1 MQDDGNSGMERI
13 LSDLP
18 NVDEAQRAEW
28 LALHERMLLI
38 RRAEERLQKEAQ
50 AGNLPGGVH
59 LYIGQEASGVG
70 VCSMLEDRD
79 FITSTHRGHGH
90 FLAKGGDVK
99 AMFAELWGKRTGICR
114 GMGGSMH
121 VADVS
126 KGILGANGIVGGG
139 IAIACGA
146 GMGIKVAQDTAVSV
160 CLFGDGAANQGV
172 LMESL
177 NMSAVWNFP
186 VIWVLENNGLSEF
199 TITDRVTAGEFTDRA
214 RAVGMPAVTV
224 DGNDVLAV
232 QAAMAEAVD
241 RARSGGGPTF
251 IETKTYR
258 IRGHLEAEE
267 AFLGG
272 YSYRTEEEIAAWQT
286 PDKDPVLRFIE
297 RLLAEGGTTQ
307 ADLDEIESR
316 VQAQIEEAV
325 RFAEDSEDADPELVF
340 DITFSDQRP

>member
-1 MQDDGNSGMERI
+1 M
-13 LSDLP
+13 SDLP
-18 NVDEAQRAEW
+18 NVDKTRRADW
-28 LALHERMLLI
+28 LALYERMLLI
-38 RRAEERLQKEAQ
+38 RRAEERLARDAM

-59 LYIGQEASGVG
+59 LCIGQEASAVG

-139 IAIACGA
+139 IAIAAGA
-146 GMGIKVAQDTAVSV
+146 GMGIKVAKDTAVSV

-177 NMSAVWNFP
+177 NMSAVWDFP
-186 VIWVLENNGLSEF
+186 VVWVLENNGVSEF
-199 TITDRVTAGEFTDRA
+199 TITDRVTAGAFTDRA
-214 RAVGMPAVTV
+214 RAVGMPAFTV

-232 QAAMAEAVD
+232 QAAVATAVD
-241 RARSGGGPTF
+241 RARSGGGPSF
-251 IETKTYR
+251 IEAKTYR
-258 IRGHLEAEE
+258 IRGHLEAED

-272 YSYRTEEEIAAWQT
+272 YSYRTADEIAAWQA
-286 PDKDPVLRFIE
+286 PDKDPILRFAS
-297 RLLAEGGTTQ
+297 RLLAEGGAAQ
-307 ADLDEIESR
+307 ADLDEIEAR
-316 VQAQIEEAV
+316 VAAQIEEAV
-325 RFAEDSEDADPELVF
+325 QYAQDSEDADPELIF
-340 DITFSDQRP
+340 EITFSDQRP

>member
-1 MQDDGNSGMERI
+1 MSK
-13 LSDLP
+13 LP
-18 NVDEAQRAEW
+18 NVDEKRRAEW
-28 LALHERMLLI
+28 LELYERMLLI
-38 RRAEERLQKEAQ
+38 RRSEERLSKEAQ

-70 VCSMLEDRD
+70 VCSVLEDRD

-90 FLAKGGDVK
+90 FLAKGGNVN
-99 AMFAELWGKRTGICR
+99 AMFAEVWGKRTGICR

-139 IAIACGA
+139 IAIAAGA
-146 GMGIKVAQDTAVSV
+146 GMGIKVAKETAVSV

-177 NMSAVWNFP
+177 NMSAVWSFP

-199 TITDRVTAGEFTDRA
+199 TVTDRVTAGEFTDRA
-214 RAVGMPAVTV
+214 RAVGIPAVTV

-258 IRGHLEAEE
+258 IRGHLEAED

-272 YSYRTEEEIAAWQT
+272 YTYRTPEEIAAWQT
-286 PDKDPVLRFIE
+286 PEKDPVLRFAT
-297 RLLAEGGTTQ
+297 RLLAEGGATQ
-307 ADLDEIESR
+307 HDLDQVADR
-316 VQAQIEEAV
+316 VNRQIEEAV
-325 RFAEDSEDADPELVF
+325 RFAEESEDADPELIF
-340 DITFSDQRP
+340 DITFSGQRP

>member
-1 MQDDGNSGMERI
+1 M
-13 LSDLP
+13 SDLS
-18 NVDEAQRAEW
+18 NVDETRRADW
-28 LALHERMLLI
+28 LALYERMLLI
-38 RRAEERLQKEAQ
+38 RRAEERLAKDAM

-59 LYIGQEASGVG
+59 LYIGQEASAVG
-70 VCSMLEDRD
+70 VCSVLEDRD

-90 FLAKGGDVK
+90 FLAKGGDVQ

-139 IAIACGA
+139 IAIAAGA
-146 GMGIKVAQDTAVSV
+146 GMGIKVAKETAVSV

-199 TITDRVTAGEFTDRA
+199 TITEKVTAGEFTDRA

-232 QAAMAEAVD
+232 QAAVATVVE
-241 RARSGGGPTF
+241 RARAGGGPSF

-258 IRGHLEAEE
+258 IHGHLEAEE

-272 YSYRTEEEIAAWQT
+272 YSYRTAEEIAAWRT
-286 PDKDPVLRFIE
+286 ADKDPIARFAT
-297 RLLAEGGTTQ
+297 RLLAEGGAAQ
-307 ADLDEIESR
+307 DDLDRIETR
-316 VQAQIEEAV
+316 IAAQIEDAV
-325 RFAEDSEDADPELVF
+325 QFASDSEDADPELIF
-340 DITFSDQRP
+340 EITFSGQRP

>member
-1 MQDDGNSGMERI
+1 MESA
-13 LSDLP
+13 LSQLSNED
-18 NVDEAQRAEW
+18 AAKRTEW
-28 LALHERMLLI
+28 LPLYERMLLI
-38 RRAEERLQKEAQ
+38 RRAEERLGKEAQ

-70 VCSMLEDRD
+70 VCSVLDDSD

-90 FLAKGGDVK
+90 FLAKGGDLK
-99 AMFAELWGKRTGICR
+99 AMFAELWGKRTGICK

-139 IAIACGA
+139 IAIAAGA
-146 GMGIKVAQDTAVSV
+146 AMGIKVAGEQKVSV

-177 NMSAVWNFP
+177 NMSAVWSFP

-199 TITDRVTAGEFTDRA
+199 TITRKVTAGSFTDRA
-214 RAVGMPAVTV
+214 RAVGLPTITV

-232 QAAMAEAVD
+232 QAAMREAVD
-241 RARSGGGPTF
+241 RARSGGGSTF
-251 IETKTYR
+251 IETLTYR
-258 IRGHLEAEE
+258 IRGHLEAED

-272 YSYRTEEEIAAWQT
+272 YSYRTQEEIDVWRA
-286 PDKDPVLRFIE
+286 PDKDPILRFAA
-297 RLLAEGGTTQ
+297 RLVDEGVATPAELE
-307 ADLDEIESR
+307 DLDAR
-316 VQAQIEEAV
+316 VVEQVDAAA
-325 RFAEDSEDADPELVF
+325 RYALDSEDADPELIF
-340 DITFSDQRP
+340 DITFSGQRA

>member
-1 MQDDGNSGMERI
+1 MERS

-18 NVDEAQRAEW
+18 NVDERRRAEW
-28 LALHERMLLI
+28 LALYERMLLI
-38 RRAEERLQKEAQ
+38 RRAEERLGKEAQ

-70 VCSMLEDRD
+70 VCSVLEDRD

-90 FLAKGGDVK
+90 FLAKGGELN

-139 IAIACGA
+139 IAIAAGA
-146 GMGIKVAQDTAVSV
+146 GMGIKVAKETAVSV

-177 NMSAVWNFP
+177 NMSVVWSFP

-199 TITDRVTAGEFTDRA
+199 TVTERVTAGEFTDRA

-232 QAAMAEAVD
+232 QAAMAEAVA
-241 RARSGGGPTF
+241 RARTGGGPSF

-258 IRGHLEAEE
+258 IHGHLEAEE

-272 YSYRTEEEIAAWQT
+272 YTYRTQEEIDGWRT
-286 PDKDPVLRFIE
+286 PDKDPILRFAT
-297 RLLAEGGTTQ
+297 RLLAEGG
-307 ADLDEIESR
+307 ASRDDLDLIDER
-316 VQAQIEEAV
+316 VKSQVEDAV
-325 RFAEDSEDADPELVF
+325 TFALESEDADPELIF

>member
-1 MQDDGNSGMERI
+1 MTD
-13 LSDLP
+13 LS
-18 NVDEAQRAEW
+18 NVDEQRRADW
-28 LALHERMLLI
+28 LALYERMLLV
-38 RRAEERLQKEAQ
+38 RLAEERVGKAAQ
-50 AGNLPGGVH
+50 AGEMPGGVH

-70 VCSMLEDRD
+70 ACSVLEDTD

-99 AMFAELWGKRTGICR
+99 AMFAELWGKRTGICK

-139 IAIACGA
+139 IAIANGA
-146 GMGIKVAQDTAVSV
+146 GMGIKVGNEKAVSV

-172 LMESL
+172 LMECL
-177 NMSAVWNFP
+177 NMSAVWKFP

-199 TITDRVTAGEFTDRA
+199 TITDTVTAGEQTDRA

-224 DGNDVLAV
+224 DGNDVIAV
-232 QAAMAEAVD
+232 QQAMQEAVD
-241 RARSGGGPTF
+241 RARAGEGPSF

-258 IRGHLEAEE
+258 IRGHLEAED

-272 YSYRTEEEIAAWQT
+272 YSYRTQEEIDAWKT
-286 PDKDPVLRFIE
+286 PDKDPILRFAS
-297 RLLAEGGTTQ
+297 RLLSEGGASQ
-307 ADLDEIESR
+307 ADLDEIEER
-316 VQAQIEEAV
+316 VSSQVEEAV
-325 RFAEDSEDADPELVF
+325 EFALASEDADPELIF
-340 DITFSDQRP
+340 DITFFDQRP

>member
-1 MQDDGNSGMERI
+1 MT
-13 LSDLP
+13 DLP
-18 NVDEAQRAEW
+18 NVDAERRANW
-28 LALHERMLLI
+28 LALYERMLLI
-38 RRAEERLQKEAQ
+38 RRAEERIAKVAQ
-50 AGNLPGGVH
+50 AGGMPGGVH

-70 VCSMLEDRD
+70 ACSVLEDSD

-99 AMFAELWGKRTGICR
+99 RMFAELYGKRTGICK

-139 IAIACGA
+139 IAIANGA
-146 GMGIKVAQDTAVSV
+146 GMGIKVGKEKAVSV

-172 LMESL
+172 LMECL
-177 NMSAVWNFP
+177 NMSAVWKFP
-186 VIWVLENNGLSEF
+186 VIWMLENNGLSEF
-199 TITDRVTAGEFTDRA
+199 TITETVTAGEQTDRA

-241 RARSGGGPTF
+241 RARAGEGPSF
-251 IETKTYR
+251 IEAKTYR
-258 IRGHLEAEE
+258 IHGHLEAED

-272 YSYRTEEEIAAWQT
+272 YTYRTQEEIEAWKT
-286 PDKDPVLRFIE
+286 PGKDPILRFASK
-297 RLLAEGGTTQ
+297 LLSEGGASQ
-307 ADLDEIESR
+307 ADLDEIDGR
-316 VQAQIEEAV
+316 VIKLVDEAEQ
-325 RFAEDSEDADPELVF
+325 FAEESEDADPELIF

>member
-1 MQDDGNSGMERI
+1 MSQ
-13 LSDLP
+13 LS
-18 NVDEAQRAEW
+18 NVDEAKRAEW
-28 LALHERMLLI
+28 MELYERMLLI
-38 RRAEERLQKEAQ
+38 RRAEERLGKEAQ

-70 VCSMLEDRD
+70 VCSVLEDTD

-90 FLAKGGDVK
+90 FLAKGGDLK
-99 AMFAELWGKRTGICR
+99 AMFAELWGKRTGICK

-139 IAIACGA
+139 IAIAAGA
-146 GMGIKVAQDTAVSV
+146 AMGIKVAGEKKVAV

-177 NMSAVWNFP
+177 NMSAVWSFP

-199 TITDRVTAGEFTDRA
+199 TVTRKVTAGEFTDRA
-214 RAVGMPAVTV
+214 RAVGLPTITV

-232 QAAMAEAVD
+232 QAAMKEAVD
-241 RARSGGGPTF
+241 RAKSGGGSTF
-251 IETKTYR
+251 IETLTYR
-258 IRGHLEAEE
+258 IRGHLEAED

-272 YSYRTEEEIAAWQT
+272 YSYRTQDEIEVWKA
-286 PDKDPVLRFIE
+286 PDKDPILRFAAWLIHE
-297 RLLAEGGTTQ
+297 GAATAEELEE
-307 ADLDEIESR
+307 LD
-316 VQAQIEEAV
+316 AQVIGQVDEAV
-325 RFAEDSEDADPELVF
+325 RYALDSEDADPELVF
-340 DITFSDQRP
+340 DITFSGQRA

>member
-1 MQDDGNSGMERI
+1 MERS

-18 NVDEAQRAEW
+18 NVDERRRAEW
-28 LALHERMLLI
+28 LALYERMLLI
-38 RRAEERLQKEAQ
+38 RRAEERLGKEAQ

-70 VCSMLEDRD
+70 VCSGLEDRD

-90 FLAKGGDVK
+90 FIAKGGDLN

-139 IAIACGA
+139 IAIAAGA
-146 GMGIKVAQDTAVSV
+146 GMGIKVAKETSVSV

-177 NMSAVWNFP
+177 NMSAVWSFP

-199 TITDRVTAGEFTDRA
+199 TVTDRVTAGEFTDRA

-232 QAAMAEAVD
+232 QAAMAEAVS
-241 RARSGGGPTF
+241 RARAGGGPSF

-258 IRGHLEAEE
+258 IHGHLEAEE

-272 YSYRTEEEIAAWQT
+272 YTYRAQEEIDGWRA
-286 PDKDPVLRFIE
+286 PDKDPILRFAT
-297 RLLAEGGTTQ
+297 RLLAEGG
-307 ADLDEIESR
+307 ASPDDLDLIDER
-316 VQAQIEEAV
+316 VKSQVEDAV
-325 RFAEDSEDADPELVF
+325 AFALESEDADPELVF
-340 DITFSDQRP
+340 DITFSGQRP

>member
-1 MQDDGNSGMERI
+1 MTE
-13 LSDLP
+13 LP
-18 NVDEAQRAEW
+18 NVDAERRANW
-28 LALHERMLLI
+28 LALYERMLLI
-38 RRAEERLQKEAQ
+38 RRAEERVAKVAQ
-50 AGNLPGGVH
+50 AGGMPGGVH

-70 VCSMLEDRD
+70 VCSVLEDSD

-90 FLAKGGDVK
+90 FLAKGGDLK
-99 AMFAELWGKRTGICR
+99 AMFAELWGKRTGICK

-139 IAIACGA
+139 IAIAAGA
-146 GMGIKVAQDTAVSV
+146 ALGIKTGKEDKVSV

-177 NMSAVWNFP
+177 NMSAVWKLP

-199 TITDRVTAGEFTDRA
+199 TITDKVTAGEQTDRA

-232 QAAMAEAVD
+232 QKAMQEAIE
-241 RARSGGGPTF
+241 RARAGEGPSF

-258 IRGHLEAEE
+258 IRGHLEAED

-272 YSYRTEEEIAAWQT
+272 YSYRKQEEIDVWKA
-286 PDKDPVLRFIE
+286 PDKDPILRFASK
-297 RLLAEGGTTQ
+297 LLSEGGASQ
-307 ADLDEIESR
+307 ADLDEIDER
-316 VQAQIEEAV
+316 VIKLVDEAEQ
-325 RFAEDSEDADPELVF
+325 FAEESEDADPDLIHE
-340 DITFSDQRP
+340 ITFDGQRP

>member
-1 MQDDGNSGMERI
+1 MTD
-13 LSDLP
+13 LS
-18 NVDEAQRAEW
+18 NVDEQRRADW
-28 LALHERMLLI
+28 LALYERMLLV
-38 RRAEERLQKEAQ
+38 RLAEERVGKAAQ
-50 AGNLPGGVH
+50 AGEMPGGVH

-70 VCSMLEDRD
+70 ACSVLEDTD

-99 AMFAELWGKRTGICR
+99 AMFAELWGKRTGICK

-139 IAIACGA
+139 IAIANGA
-146 GMGIKVAQDTAVSV
+146 GMGIKVGNEKAVSV

-172 LMESL
+172 LMECL
-177 NMSAVWNFP
+177 NMSAVWKFP

-199 TITDRVTAGEFTDRA
+199 TITDKVTAGEQTDRA

-224 DGNDVLAV
+224 DGNDVIAV
-232 QAAMAEAVD
+232 QQAMQEAVD
-241 RARSGGGPTF
+241 RARAGEGPSF

-258 IRGHLEAEE
+258 IRGHLEAED

-272 YSYRTEEEIAAWQT
+272 YSYRTQEEIDAWKT
-286 PDKDPVLRFIE
+286 PDKDPILRFAS
-297 RLLAEGGTTQ
+297 RLLSEGGASQ
-307 ADLDEIESR
+307 ADLDEIEER
-316 VQAQIEEAV
+316 VSSQVEEAV
-325 RFAEDSEDADPELVF
+325 EFALASEDADPELIF
-340 DITFSDQRP
+340 DITFFDQRP

>member
-1 MQDDGNSGMERI
+1 M
-13 LSDLP
+13 SDLP
-18 NVDEAQRAEW
+18 NVDERRRAEW
-28 LALHERMLLI
+28 LALYERMLLI
-38 RRAEERLQKEAQ
+38 RRAEERLGKEAQ

-70 VCSMLEDRD
+70 VCSVLEDRD

-90 FLAKGGDVK
+90 FLAKGGELN

-139 IAIACGA
+139 IAIAAGA
-146 GMGIKVAQDTAVSV
+146 GMGIKVAKEAAVSV

-177 NMSAVWNFP
+177 NMSAVWSFP

-241 RARSGGGPTF
+241 RARAGGGPSL

-258 IRGHLEAEE
+258 IHGHLEAEE

-272 YSYRTEEEIAAWQT
+272 YTYRTQEEIEGWRT
-286 PDKDPVLRFIE
+286 PDKDPILRFAT
-297 RLLAEGGTTQ
+297 RLLAEGGASQ
-307 ADLDEIESR
+307 SDLDQVNNR
-316 VQAQIEEAV
+316 VLTQIETAV
-325 RFAEDSEDADPELVF
+325 AFALESEDADPELVF
-340 DITFSDQRP
+340 DITFSGQRP